1 MKNKIYILGIESSCD
16 ETSVAIVTRDKNNQP
31 QILSNIIKSQIEVHK
46 LFGGVVPE
54 LAARAH
60 SDVIDVIVMQAIK
73 IAKINPELY
82 QKDAN
87 KIVNVFFDTLCKAIT
102 KNERVEL
109 RGFGVFDVKKR
120 DARIARNPKNG
131 NVVAVPAKM

>member
-46 LFGGVVPE
+46 FFGGVVPE

-60 SDVIDVIVMQAIK
+60 SDVIDVLVMQAVK
-73 IAKINPELY
+73 KAKIKLS
-82 QKDAN
+82 
-87 KIVNVFFDTLCKAIT
+87 
-102 KNERVEL
+102 
-109 RGFGVFDVKKR
+109 DVS
-120 DARIARNPKNG
+120 AVAATTGPG
-131 NVVAVPAKM
+131 LLGGLLVGVVAAKTLSSVLKIPFMAVNHLEGHALSAQLEQDISFPY